1 MNSKRCWQKRRMS
14 EEYIPK
20 FHKRFWRD
28 LDKLEPKVAE
38 RVLDAIESKLL
49 VDPYR

>member
-1 MNSKRCWQKRRMS
+1 MS